1 MKSDKRFFM
10 HSRFLMVLAIL
21 CFLVATLPGCE
32 TGPTYEKSYKVL
44 SGSKVTMEAL
54 GTMAKDLHKQGV
66 LSDEQIA
73 EAEKAY
79 NAAKDVQLE
88 FINAQTE
95 ALLSGDSS
103 KQEQVARIGVAYL
116 AAATRFINL
125 AIQYGII
132 KSDDPSIQKV

>member
-1 MKSDKRFFM
+1 MKSFIMFQRFPLVCLL
-10 HSRFLMVLAIL
+10 LMVLGL
-21 CFLVATLPGCE
+21 CMVVLPGCE

-54 GTMAKDLHKQGV
+54 GSMAKDMHKQGV

-79 NAAKDVQLE
+79 SAAKDVQLE
-88 FINAQTE
+88 FIQAQTE